1 MRKVIKYIKW
11 GFANLWR
18 QQKLRERLGMGREW
32 GGVSKGTEDHTR
44 ELPHVEG
51 NGKAKCFNL
60 VNKDLRENEV
70 EGNRV

>member
-51 NGKAKCFNL
+51 SG
-60 VNKDLRENEV
+60 D
-70 EGNRV
+70 G